1 LGKTLTSIIAV
12 GAAIAIN
19 VVPGVGTAISTSII
33 GGLYGAGVA
42 AGTAVTIG
50 YAVTSALTLGVT
62 AYGLQAGANLL
73 GLGPSMPKPDTTVT
87 AIKTSRPP
95 RVSAYGVSR
104 LYGAYSLYET
114 ASNGTAVDV
123 LAVHDGEMTA
133 LLAHYLGDDPVTL
146 TGNVVNTGADN
157 RYRDGSV
164 SLYTT
169 DGSTPGTPIAA
180 ITSLLPGIWTSD
192 HRGDGVVLL
201 AQTAKAVKS
210 KRYLETYPNG
220 VPVPSIVAQWQKCP
234 DPYADDPS
242 DPAGWTWTE
251 NPVRHLMH
259 YKLVREKVDYATKI
273 APTLSYWQAAAD
285 ICDEAISLKAGGTE
299 ARYRSSVA
307 HNHTDQH
314 ANVTAALL
322 STFDGWIAPRA
333 DGALVVYAGKYYA
346 PTVSIGPDQIIA
358 YEWNGVGVDDD
369 SAVNEII
376 CSYIS
381 ADHDYNTVE
390 TDAWRDEDDISERG
404 QVLSSSLDPQV
415 PSWGQVR
422 RLAKRKMARTN
433 ALYRGSVTTN
443 AAGRITRGQRFINL
457 RIEEAGTVFFDGPAE
472 ITAVT
477 RNLMTGGVTFSWV
490 AADPNID
497 AWNPATEEGNPAAKG
512 DRVAQQPVETPEI
525 TMATAVLASDGTSAQ
540 VLVDV
545 DAPDRDDLTWFGRW
559 KVSTDTVWNE
569 QEYSDIAAG
578 SSIELLIGLVPVD
591 SSIDVAV
598 AYRLGDGRVSDW
610 SATDTVSTS
619 TAMLAPA
626 APTEVTADGGA
637 GEADVT
643 WRNPS
648 SANLSYVKVFRNTVD
663 DFGTASAISGEIVG
677 GLGQVMSIT
686 DTSLTAGN
694 YWWWVVAYNATDTA
708 SAPGGPATATVT

>member
-1 LGKTLTSIIAV
+1 MGKTLTSIIAV
-12 GAAIAIN
+12 GAAVAIN
-19 VVPGVGTAISTSII
+19 VVPGVGQAISGTII

-42 AGTAVTIG
+42 AGTAVSIG

-62 AYGLQAGANLL
+62 AYGLQSGASLL

-95 RVSAYGVSR
+95 RVSAYGISR
-104 LYGAYSLYET
+104 LYGAYILYET

-123 LAVHDGEMTA
+123 LAIHDGEMTA

-146 TGNVVNTGADN
+146 TGNVVNTGTDN

-234 DPYADDPS
+234 DPYAENPS
-242 DPAGWTWTE
+242 DPAGWTWTQ
-251 NPVRHLMH
+251 NPVRQLMH

-285 ICDEAISLKAGGTE
+285 VCDEAISLKAGGTE
-299 ARYRSSVA
+299 ERYRSSVA

-443 AAGRITRGQRFINL
+443 AAGRIVRGQRFINL

-525 TMATAVLASDGTSAQ
+525 TSATAVLASDGTSAQ

-545 DAPDRDDLTWFGRW
+545 YAPDRNDLTWFGRW

-598 AYRLGDGRVSDW
+598 AYKLGDGRVSDW
-610 SATDTVSTS
+610 SSTETVSTS
-619 TAMLAPA
+619 TATLAPA
-626 APTEVTADGGA
+626 APTEVTADGAA

-648 SANLSYVKVFRNTVD
+648 SSNLSYVKVFRNTSN
-663 DFGTASAISGEIVG
+663 DFGTATAISGEIVG

-686 DTSLTAGN
+686 DSGLAAGVW
-694 YWWWVVAYNATDTA
+694 YYWVVAYNGSAIA
-708 SAPGGPATATVT
+708 SPPGGPDSATVT

>member
-1 LGKTLTSIIAV
+1 MGKTLTSIIAV